1 MKMRTALFAA
11 AALVIPATAFA
22 QAPPARSQNLEPTC
36 NATGS
41 GMDPRCVGDTTPG
54 TVTDMTT
61 SREQRALQNGVPPA
75 AVAVPAEGEV
85 IIERR

>member
-1 MKMRTALFAA
+1 MHMRTALFAA
-11 AALVIPATAFA
+11 AALLIPATAFA
-22 QAPPARSQNLEPTC
+22 QTPARNQNLEPTC

-41 GMDPRCVGDTTPG
+41 GMDPRCVGDTTAG

-61 SREQRALQNGVPPA
+61 SREQRVLERGAPPA
-75 AVAVPAEGEV
+75 AIAVPSEREV

>member
-11 AALVIPATAFA
+11 TAVLLPATAFA
-22 QAPPARSQNLEPTC
+22 QTPPRSQNLEPTC

-41 GMDPRCVGDTTPG
+41 GMDPRCVGETTAG

-61 SREQRALQNGVPPA
+61 SREQKALERGGAPA
-75 AVAVPAEGEV
+75 AVAVPAEREV

>member
-11 AALVIPATAFA
+11 AALVIPAAAFA
-22 QAPPARSQNLEPTC
+22 QTPPRNENLEEIC
-36 NATGS
+36 RATGS

-54 TVTDMTT
+54 TVTDATT
-61 SREQRALQNGVPPA
+61 AREQRALERGAAPAPVVVPS
-75 AVAVPAEGEV
+75 EREV

>member
-1 MKMRTALFAA
+1 MKIRTALFAGV
-11 AALVIPATAFA
+11 ALLLPATAFA
-22 QAPPARSQNLEPTC
+22 QAPQRSQNLEPTC

-41 GMDPRCVGDTTPG
+41 GMDPRCVGETTAG

-61 SREQRALQNGVPPA
+61 SREQRALQNGAPPA
-75 AVAVPAEGEV
+75 SVAVPSDREV

>member
-1 MKMRTALFAA
+1 MRTALFAA
-11 AALVIPATAFA
+11 AAILIPATAFA
-22 QAPPARSQNLEPTC
+22 QAPARSQNLEAIC

-61 SREQRALQNGVPPA
+61 SREQRALQNGAPPS
-75 AVAVPAEGEV
+75 AVAVPAEREV

>member
-11 AALVIPATAFA
+11 AAIVLPATAFA
-22 QAPPARSQNLEPTC
+22 QAPARSQNLEPTC

-41 GMDPRCVGDTTPG
+41 GMDPRCVGDTTAG

-61 SREQRALQNGVPPA
+61 SREQRALQNGAPPA
-75 AVAVPAEGEV
+75 AVAVPADREV

>member
-1 MKMRTALFAA
+1 MNTRTALFAA
-11 AALVIPATAFA
+11 AALLIPATAFA
-22 QAPPARSQNLEPTC
+22 QTPPRSQNLEPTC

-41 GMDPRCVGDTTPG
+41 GMDPRCVGDTTAG

-61 SREQRALQNGVPPA
+61 SREQRALQGGAPPA
-75 AVAVPAEGEV
+75 AVAVPADREV

>member
-11 AALVIPATAFA
+11 AAVLIPATAFA
-22 QAPPARSQNLEPTC
+22 QAPARSQNLEPAC

-75 AVAVPAEGEV
+75 AVAVPAEREV